1 MAKEE
6 KTNAM
11 RMLDRKGIHYKVL
24 TYECKNF
31 TDGVSMAE
39 AEGVPVELTYK
50 TIVTQGKSGN
60 HYVLVIPV
68 AEEIDLK
75 KAAAACGEK
84 SLEMVHVKDLFALT
98 GYVRGG
104 CSPIG
109 MKKQFATILDSSAE
123 SYPEIYISGG
133 RIGLSLCVAP
143 PDILSI
149 TRGKFSQITRNH

>member
-1 MAKEE
+1 MAKEA

-11 RMLDRKGIHYKVL
+11 RILDKKGIHYKTL
-24 TYECKNF
+24 TYECKDF

-39 AEGVPVELTYK
+39 AEGVPVEQTFK
-50 TIVTQGKSGN
+50 TIVTLGRSGE

-104 CSPIG
+104 CSPVG
-109 MKKQFATILDSSAE
+109 MKKQFVTILDSSAE
-123 SYPEIYISGG
+123 AYPEIYISGG
-133 RIGLSLCVAP
+133 RIGLSLCLAP
-143 PDILSI
+143 SDILGV
-149 TRGKFSQITRNH
+149 TRGKTGQITRNH

>member
-1 MAKEE
+1 MAKEA

-11 RMLDRKGIHYKVL
+11 RILDRQKISYDVL
-24 TYECKNF
+24 TYACKDF

-39 AEGVPVELTYK
+39 AEGAPVEQTFK
-50 TIVTQGKSGN
+50 TIVTKGKSGAC
-60 HYVLVIPV
+60 HVLVIPV

-75 KAAAACGEK
+75 KAAAESGEK

-109 MKKQFATILDSSAE
+109 MKKQFATIVDSSAE
-123 SYPEIYISGG
+123 AFPRIYISGG
-133 RIGLSLCVAP
+133 RIGLSLCLAP
-143 PDILSI
+143 ADILRV
-149 TRGKFSQITRNH
+149 THGKFGQIIRNR